1 MTAPRHPQSD
11 ALRDQLLALLRDSY
25 RKLDREQLYRAAE
38 GAMRFGRTGGA
49 LPARII
55 APFASDEALRQGFE
69 AEFVH
74 AISSARPALTPE
86 QVNLLVGDL
95 VQQFE
100 VVRRSEVSRSST
112 SLRAMGGSGAAAAT
126 GSDAGRSVLEDQRGP
141 SLRSTPDRLRRDTSS
156 GNLPALR
163 SPAETR
169 QGSLSGSYTISN
181 PSARPAAPTQSS
193 PTVQGTPTT
202 RQDSSSGN
210 LPALRSPAETRQG
223 SLSGSYT
230 ISNPSARP
238 AAPTQGSP
246 TVQGTPTIRQSR
258 PSLSMPALGGAA
270 PARPTPQQPTRP
282 LAGLPPRPTIPLQ
295 TAPAAPAPV
304 EGSAITEGLGAVVL
318 YDDKAGAIEVLP
330 MSQQAE
336 ARVRGALAPGRQL
349 RLMLTPAPAPGRD
362 LEIRVEVPWQSRPF
376 IVGARSGPSSPR
388 GTLLEVS
395 RQPQS
400 AAAPVAAAATRD
412 RAPTSAATPTPA
424 RPASSP
430 ATARLI
436 VFDATRPRPATGQ
449 LLHTSEGAV
458 GPEGPIG
465 ALMRQAVTYP
475 GVVLLLET
483 PAEHWR
489 VTTLE
494 DLLLDIEVAPMRP
507 DLTIEA
513 LVTKSGLAE
522 PARLQEAITQHQRT
536 GEPLE
541 QLLTTT
547 GALRFRELDA
557 ILATRLRMLFA
568 ALATSH
574 PTQFKAEAYDRIAP
588 LASGQTVS
596 FATLAFGRIQDVFD
610 KQSPG
615 ELEEWGR
622 QTAGFPKA
630 RPDLRIPLQRYG
642 IASRELA
649 FLESEANGATS
660 VGALLSKSP
669 VRRHTTLVL
678 LATLDRMGY
687 LEWVRHDVAELRAM
701 RAKPQI
707 EQKLSELQQADL
719 FAILDT
725 HWSDYDAVIGAAA
738 KRVIDGLDLTYLS
751 EHGPAEVKASARRLT
766 TALQTVA
773 ERLSTRPMREAV
785 RVKLIDDFARSGA
798 IDLYEK
804 QAEMALFKEDWEHAE
819 DQLHRILEL
828 DPNHRRAATRLEEL
842 AESRGGRPKAP

>member
-1 MTAPRHPQSD
+1 VPLQTTPGGPAP
-11 ALRDQLLALLRDSY
+11 L
-25 RKLDREQLYRAAE
+25 
-38 GAMRFGRTGGA
+38 
-49 LPARII
+49 
-55 APFASDEALRQGFE
+55 
-69 AEFVH
+69 
-74 AISSARPALTPE
+74 
-86 QVNLLVGDL
+86 
-95 VQQFE
+95 
-100 VVRRSEVSRSST
+100 
-112 SLRAMGGSGAAAAT
+112 
-126 GSDAGRSVLEDQRGP
+126 
-141 SLRSTPDRLRRDTSS
+141 
-156 GNLPALR
+156 
-163 SPAETR
+163 
-169 QGSLSGSYTISN
+169 
-181 PSARPAAPTQSS
+181 
-193 PTVQGTPTT
+193 
-202 RQDSSSGN
+202 
-210 LPALRSPAETRQG
+210 
-223 SLSGSYT
+223 
-230 ISNPSARP
+230 
-238 AAPTQGSP
+238 
-246 TVQGTPTIRQSR
+246 
-258 PSLSMPALGGAA
+258 
-270 PARPTPQQPTRP
+270 
-282 LAGLPPRPTIPLQ
+282 GLPPRPTAPLQ
-295 TAPAAPAPV
+295 AAPGGPAAA

-318 YDDKAGAIEVLP
+318 YDDQAGAIEVLP

-336 ARVRGALAPGRQL
+336 TRVRGALAPGRQL

-376 IVGARSGPSSPR
+376 VVAARSGPSSLR

-400 AAAPVAAAATRD
+400 AAAPAVAKPPAT
-412 RAPTSAATPTPA
+412 ATTPA
-424 RPASSP
+424 VPPAPRTPSSP
-430 ATARLI
+430 ATARLAT
-436 VFDATRPRPATGQ
+436 FDPNRPRPNTGN
-449 LLHTSEGAV
+449 LLHASEGAV

-483 PAEHWR
+483 AAEHWR

-522 PARLQEAITQHQRT
+522 PARLQEALAQHQRT

-541 QLLTTT
+541 QLLTST

-557 ILATRLRMLFA
+557 ILNTRLRMLFA

-574 PTQFKAEAYDRIAP
+574 PTQFKAQAFDRIAP

-596 FATLAFGRIQDVFD
+596 FATLAFGRIHEAFD
-610 KQSPG
+610 KQPPG

-622 QTAGFPKA
+622 LTPGFPKP

-642 IASRELA
+642 IAARELA
-649 FLESEANGATS
+649 FLETEANGATS

-669 VRRHTTLVL
+669 VRRHATLVL

-701 RAKPQI
+701 RAKPHI

-738 KRVIDGLDLTYLS
+738 KRVIDGLDLPYLS
-751 EHGPAEVKASARRLT
+751 EHGPAESQQSARRLT
-766 TALQTVA
+766 MGLRAVA
-773 ERLSTRPMREAV
+773 DRLSTRPLREAV
-785 RVKLIDDFARSGA
+785 RAKVIDDFARSSA
-798 IDLYEK
+798 VDLYEK
-804 QAEMALFKEDWEHAE
+804 QAEMALFKSDWEHAD

-828 DPNHRRAATRLEEL
+828 QPGNRRAAKRLEEV
-842 AESRGGRPKAP
+842 AESRQTEEQTP

>member
-1 MTAPRHPQSD
+1 MLPAMTAHRYPQSD

-38 GAMRFGRTGGA
+38 GAMRFGRMGGP
-49 LPARII
+49 LPAMS
-55 APFASDEALRQGFE
+55 AGPFASDDALRQGFE
-69 AEFVH
+69 AELLH
-74 AISSARPALTPE
+74 AIAGARPALTTE

-112 SLRAMGGSGAAAAT
+112 NLRAMSSKGA
-126 GSDAGRSVLEDQRGP
+126 SPDASRSVLDDQRGP
-141 SLRSTPDRLRRDTSS
+141 SLRSTPDRLRRDSSS

-163 SPAETR
+163 PPTEPR
-169 QGSLSGSYTISN
+169 HGNLSGSYTISN
-181 PSARPAAPTQSS
+181 PSARPVAPTQ
-193 PTVQGTPTT
+193 
-202 RQDSSSGN
+202 N
-210 LPALRSPAETRQG
+210 SPA
-223 SLSGSYT
+223 
-230 ISNPSARP
+230 
-238 AAPTQGSP
+238 
-246 TVQGTPTIRQSR
+246 VQGTPTIRQSR

-270 PARPTPQQPTRP
+270 PARPIPQQPTRP
-282 LAGLPPRPTIPLQ
+282 LAGLPPRQAVTLQAATASIPPRPTVPLQ
-295 TAPAAPAPV
+295 TAPDGPTPM

-376 IVGARSGPSSPR
+376 IVTARTGPSSPR

-400 AAAPVAAAATRD
+400 AAAPAVATQPAAPPVADT
-412 RAPTSAATPTPA
+412 TPA
-424 RPASSP
+424 PPTASFS
-430 ATARLI
+430 ATARLAT
-436 VFDATRPRPATGQ
+436 FDAARPRPKTGH
-449 LLHTSEGAV
+449 LLHALQGAV

-522 PARLQEAITQHQRT
+522 PVRLQEALAQHQRT

-574 PTQFKAEAYDRIAP
+574 PTQFKAEAFDRIEP

-596 FATLAFGRIQDVFD
+596 FATLAFGRIHDALD
-610 KQSPG
+610 KQPPG

-622 QTAGFPKA
+622 VTPGFPKPRA
-630 RPDLRIPLQRYG
+630 ELRIPLQRYG
-642 IASRELA
+642 IAARELA
-649 FLESEANGATS
+649 FVESEANGSTS

-669 VRRHTTLVL
+669 VRRHATLVL

-687 LEWVRHDVAELRAM
+687 LEWIRHDVAELRAM

-707 EQKLSELQQADL
+707 EQKLSELQQANL
-719 FAILDT
+719 FATLDT
-725 HWSDYDAVIGAAA
+725 HWSDYDTVIGAAA
-738 KRVIDGLDLTYLS
+738 KRVIDGLDLPYLS
-751 EHGPAEVKASARRLT
+751 EHGPAETQQSARRLT
-766 TALQTVA
+766 MGLRAVA
-773 ERLSTRPMREAV
+773 DRLSTRPLREAV
-785 RVKLIDDFARSGA
+785 RAKLIDDFARSSA
-798 IDLYEK
+798 VDLYEK

-828 DPNHRRAATRLEEL
+828 DPRNRRAASRLQEL
-842 AESRGGRPKAP
+842 AESRAGGTQTP

>member
-11 ALRDQLLALLRDSY
+11 ALREQLLALLRDSY

-38 GAMRFGRTGGA
+38 GAMRFGRTGGP
-49 LPARII
+49 LPAMS
-55 APFASDEALRQGFE
+55 AGPFANDESLRQGFE
-69 AEFVH
+69 AELVH
-74 AISSARPALTPE
+74 AIAGARPALTTE

-112 SLRAMGGSGAAAAT
+112 SLRAMSGSGAAP
-126 GSDAGRSVLEDQRGP
+126 DAGRSVLDDQRGP
-141 SLRSTPDRLRRDTSS
+141 SLRSTPDRLRKDSS
-156 GNLPALR
+156 SRNLPALR
-163 SPAETR
+163 PPTEPR
-169 QGSLSGSYTISN
+169 HGNLSGSYTISN
-181 PSARPAAPTQSS
+181 PSARPAAPTQ
-193 PTVQGTPTT
+193 
-202 RQDSSSGN
+202 N
-210 LPALRSPAETRQG
+210 
-223 SLSGSYT
+223 
-230 ISNPSARP
+230 SA
-238 AAPTQGSP
+238 
-246 TVQGTPTIRQSR
+246 TVQGTPTIRQTR

-295 TAPAAPAPV
+295 TTPGGPAPLGLPPRPTVPLQTAPVGPAPA

-362 LEIRVEVPWQSRPF
+362 LELRVEVPWQSRPF
-376 IVGARSGPSSPR
+376 VVAARTGPSSLR

-400 AAAPVAAAATRD
+400 AAAPVATPLARD
-412 RAPTSAATPTPA
+412 RAPATAAIASAA

-436 VFDATRPRPATGQ
+436 TFDAARPRPKTGN
-449 LLHTSEGAV
+449 LLHASEGAV
-458 GPEGPIG
+458 GAEGPVG
-465 ALMRQAVTYP
+465 TLMRQAISVP

-507 DLTIEA
+507 ELTIEA

-522 PARLQEAITQHQRT
+522 PSRLQEALAQHQRT

-541 QLLTTT
+541 QLLTTS

-574 PTQFKAEAYDRIAP
+574 PTHFKAEAYDRIEP

-596 FATLAFGRIQDVFD
+596 FATLAFGRIHGLFD
-610 KQSPG
+610 KQPPAA
-615 ELEEWGR
+615 LEEWAR
-622 QTAGFPKA
+622 QTPGFPKA
-630 RPDLRIPLQRYG
+630 RTDLRIPLQRYG
-642 IASRELA
+642 IAARELA
-649 FLESEANGATS
+649 FLESEANGSTS

-687 LEWVRHDVAELRAM
+687 LEWVHHDVAELRAM
-701 RAKPQI
+701 RAQPQI
-707 EQKLSELQQADL
+707 EQKLSELQRADL

-751 EHGPAEVKASARRLT
+751 EHGPAEVQASARRLT

-773 ERLSTRPMREAV
+773 ERLSTRPMRETV
-785 RVKLIDDFARSGA
+785 RAKLIDDFARSGA

-828 DPNHRRAATRLEEL
+828 DPRNRRAASRLQEL
-842 AESRGGRPKAP
+842 AESRGVGNQTP

>member
-49 LPARII
+49 VPARTVG
-55 APFASDEALRQGFE
+55 PFPTGDALQQGFE
-69 AEFVH
+69 AELVH
-74 AISSARPALTPE
+74 AIAGAHPALTTE

-112 SLRAMGGSGAAAAT
+112 NLRAMGGSGAAAAT
-126 GSDAGRSVLEDQRGP
+126 GSDAGRSVLDDQRGP
-141 SLRSTPDRLRRDTSS
+141 SLRSTPDRLRRDTAN
-156 GNLPALR
+156 GNLSALE
-163 SPAETR
+163 SPTEPR
-169 QGSLSGSYTISN
+169 QGSLSGSYTISS
-181 PSARPAAPTQSS
+181 PPARAAAPTQNS

-202 RQDSSSGN
+202 RQTRPSTSM
-210 LPALRSPAETRQG
+210 PAIVQGAPTTRQ
-223 SLSGSYT
+223 T
-230 ISNPSARP
+230 RPSMSMPAIGGATPARP
-238 AAPTQGSP
+238 ALHP
-246 TVQGTPTIRQSR
+246 
-258 PSLSMPALGGAA
+258 
-270 PARPTPQQPTRP
+270 PTRP
-282 LAGLPPRPTIPLQ
+282 AAGIPPRPTVPLQ
-295 TAPAAPAPV
+295 TAPDGPTPM

-349 RLMLTPAPAPGRD
+349 RLMLSPAPAPGRD
-362 LEIRVEVPWQSRPF
+362 LELRVEVPWQSRPF
-376 IVGARSGPSSPR
+376 VVAARTGPSSPR

-400 AAAPVAAAATRD
+400 AAAPVAAAAARD
-412 RAPTSAATPTPA
+412 RAPASAATPTPA
-424 RPASSP
+424 RPPSSP

-642 IASRELA
+642 IAARELS

-785 RVKLIDDFARSGA
+785 RAKLIDDFARSGA

-842 AESRGGRPKAP
+842 AQNRGRGPGLA

>member
-1 MTAPRHPQSD
+1 MLPAMTAHRHPQSD
-11 ALRDQLLALLRDSY
+11 ALREQLLALLRDSY

-49 LPARII
+49 LPPRTVG
-55 APFASDEALRQGFE
+55 PFATGDALQQGFE

-74 AISSARPALTPE
+74 AIASARPAMTPE

-112 SLRAMGGSGAAAAT
+112 SLRAMGGSGSAAAT
-126 GSDAGRSVLEDQRGP
+126 GSGAGRSVLDDQRGP
-141 SLRSTPDRLRRDTSS
+141 SLRSTPDRLRKDSAS
-156 GNLPALR
+156 GNLPALQ
-163 SPAETR
+163 SPAEPR

-181 PSARPAAPTQSS
+181 PSSRA
-193 PTVQGTPTT
+193 
-202 RQDSSSGN
+202 
-210 LPALRSPAETRQG
+210 
-223 SLSGSYT
+223 
-230 ISNPSARP
+230 
-238 AAPTQGSP
+238 AAPTQGNA

-270 PARPTPQQPTRP
+270 PARPAPQQATRP
-282 LAGLPPRPTIPLQ
+282 LAGLPPRPTVPLQ
-295 TAPAAPAPV
+295 TPPGGPAPLGLPPRPTAPLQAAPGGPAPA

-318 YDDKAGAIEVLP
+318 YDDQAGAIEVLP

-336 ARVRGALAPGRQL
+336 TRVRGALAPGRQL

-376 IVGARSGPSSPR
+376 VVAARSGPSSLR

-400 AAAPVAAAATRD
+400 AAAPAVAKPPAT
-412 RAPTSAATPTPA
+412 ATTPA
-424 RPASSP
+424 VPPAPRTPSSP
-430 ATARLI
+430 ATARLAT
-436 VFDATRPRPATGQ
+436 FDPNRPRPNTGN
-449 LLHTSEGAV
+449 LLHASEGAV

-483 PAEHWR
+483 AAEHWR

-522 PARLQEAITQHQRT
+522 PARLQEALAQHQRT

-541 QLLTTT
+541 QLLTST

-557 ILATRLRMLFA
+557 ILNTRLRMLFA

-574 PTQFKAEAYDRIAP
+574 PTQFKAQAFDRIAP

-596 FATLAFGRIQDVFD
+596 FATLAFGRIHEAFD
-610 KQSPG
+610 KQPPG

-622 QTAGFPKA
+622 LTPGFPKP

-642 IASRELA
+642 IAARELA
-649 FLESEANGATS
+649 FLETEANGATS

-669 VRRHTTLVL
+669 VRRHATLVL

-701 RAKPQI
+701 RAKPHI

-738 KRVIDGLDLTYLS
+738 KRVIDGLDLPYLS
-751 EHGPAEVKASARRLT
+751 EHGPAETQQSARRLT
-766 TALQTVA
+766 MGLRAVA
-773 ERLSTRPMREAV
+773 DRLSTRPLREAV
-785 RVKLIDDFARSGA
+785 RAKVIDDFARSSA

-804 QAEMALFKEDWEHAE
+804 QAEMALFKSDWEHAD

-828 DPNHRRAATRLEEL
+828 EPGNRRAAKRLEEV
-842 AESRGGRPKAP
+842 AESRQTEEQTP

>member
-11 ALRDQLLALLRDSY
+11 ALREQLLALLRDSY

-49 LPARII
+49 LPPRTVG
-55 APFASDEALRQGFE
+55 PFATGDALQQGFE

-74 AISSARPALTPE
+74 AIASARPAMTPE

-112 SLRAMGGSGAAAAT
+112 SLRAMGGAGAAAAN
-126 GSDAGRSVLEDQRGP
+126 GSDVGRSVLEDQRGP
-141 SLRSTPDRLRRDTSS
+141 SHLSTPDRLRKATSS
-156 GNLPALR
+156 GNLPALQ
-163 SPAETR
+163 SPAEPR
-169 QGSLSGSYTISN
+169 QGNLSGSYTISN
-181 PSARPAAPTQSS
+181 PMPPPAAPA
-193 PTVQGTPTT
+193 QG
-202 RQDSSSGN
+202 N
-210 LPALRSPAETRQG
+210 A
-223 SLSGSYT
+223 
-230 ISNPSARP
+230 
-238 AAPTQGSP
+238 

-270 PARPTPQQPTRP
+270 PARPAPQQATRP
-282 LAGLPPRPTIPLQ
+282 LAGLPPRPTVPLQ
-295 TAPAAPAPV
+295 TTPGGPAPLGLPPRPTAPLQAAPGGPAAA

-318 YDDKAGAIEVLP
+318 YDDQAGAIEVLP

-336 ARVRGALAPGRQL
+336 TRVRGALAPGRQL

-376 IVGARSGPSSPR
+376 VVAARSGPSSLR

-400 AAAPVAAAATRD
+400 AAAPAVAKPPAT
-412 RAPTSAATPTPA
+412 ATTPA
-424 RPASSP
+424 VPPAPRTPSSP
-430 ATARLI
+430 ATARLAT
-436 VFDATRPRPATGQ
+436 FDPNRPRPNTGN
-449 LLHTSEGAV
+449 LLHASEGAV

-483 PAEHWR
+483 AAEHWR

-522 PARLQEAITQHQRT
+522 PARLQEALAQHQRT

-557 ILATRLRMLFA
+557 ILNTRLRMLFA

-574 PTQFKAEAYDRIAP
+574 PTQFKAQAFDRIAP

-596 FATLAFGRIQDVFD
+596 FATLAFGRIHEAFD
-610 KQSPG
+610 KQPPG

-622 QTAGFPKA
+622 LTPGFPKP

-642 IASRELA
+642 IAARELA
-649 FLESEANGATS
+649 FLETEANGATS
-660 VGALLSKSP
+660 VGSLLSKSP
-669 VRRHTTLVL
+669 VRRHATLVL

-701 RAKPQI
+701 RAKPHI

-738 KRVIDGLDLTYLS
+738 KRVIDGLDLPYLS
-751 EHGPAEVKASARRLT
+751 EHGPAESQQSARRLT
-766 TALQTVA
+766 MGLRAVA
-773 ERLSTRPMREAV
+773 DRLSTRPLREAV
-785 RVKLIDDFARSGA
+785 RAKVIDDFARSSA

-804 QAEMALFKEDWEHAE
+804 QAEMALFKSDWEHAD

-828 DPNHRRAATRLEEL
+828 QPGNRRAAKRLEEV
-842 AESRGGRPKAP
+842 AESRQTEEQTP

>member
-1 MTAPRHPQSD
+1 
-11 ALRDQLLALLRDSY
+11 
-25 RKLDREQLYRAAE
+25 
-38 GAMRFGRTGGA
+38 
-49 LPARII
+49 
-55 APFASDEALRQGFE
+55 
-69 AEFVH
+69 
-74 AISSARPALTPE
+74 
-86 QVNLLVGDL
+86 
-95 VQQFE
+95 
-100 VVRRSEVSRSST
+100 
-112 SLRAMGGSGAAAAT
+112 
-126 GSDAGRSVLEDQRGP
+126 
-141 SLRSTPDRLRRDTSS
+141 
-156 GNLPALR
+156 
-163 SPAETR
+163 
-169 QGSLSGSYTISN
+169 
-181 PSARPAAPTQSS
+181 
-193 PTVQGTPTT
+193 
-202 RQDSSSGN
+202 
-210 LPALRSPAETRQG
+210 
-223 SLSGSYT
+223 
-230 ISNPSARP
+230 
-238 AAPTQGSP
+238 
-246 TVQGTPTIRQSR
+246 
-258 PSLSMPALGGAA
+258 
-270 PARPTPQQPTRP
+270 
-282 LAGLPPRPTIPLQ
+282 
-295 TAPAAPAPV
+295 
-304 EGSAITEGLGAVVL
+304 
-318 YDDKAGAIEVLP
+318 

-376 IVGARSGPSSPR
+376 VVAARSGPSSPR

-400 AAAPVAAAATRD
+400 AAPPAAAKPAAPAPVATQ
-412 RAPTSAATPTPA
+412 TPTPA
-424 RPASSP
+424 SRTAP
-430 ATARLI
+430 ATASATTRLAT
-436 VFDATRPRPATGQ
+436 FDPNRPRPSTGN
-449 LLHTSEGAV
+449 LLHASEGAV

-465 ALMRQAVTYP
+465 TLMRQAVTFP

-522 PARLQEAITQHQRT
+522 PARLQEALAQHQRT

-557 ILATRLRMLFA
+557 ILNTRLRMLFA

-574 PTQFKAEAYDRIAP
+574 PTHFKAQAFDRIAP

-596 FATLAFGRIQDVFD
+596 FATLAFGRIHEAFD
-610 KQSPG
+610 KQPPG

-622 QTAGFPKA
+622 LTPGFPKPRA
-630 RPDLRIPLQRYG
+630 ELRIPLQRYG

-649 FLESEANGATS
+649 FLEAEANGDTS

-669 VRRHTTLVL
+669 VRRHATLVL

-687 LEWVRHDVAELRAM
+687 LEWVRHDAAELRAM

-738 KRVIDGLDLTYLS
+738 KRVIDGLDLPYLS
-751 EHGPAEVKASARRLT
+751 EHGPAETQQSARRL
-766 TALQTVA
+766 AMGLRAVA
-773 ERLSTRPMREAV
+773 DRLSTRPLREAV
-785 RVKLIDDFARSGA
+785 RAKLIDDFARSGA

-804 QAEMALFKEDWEHAE
+804 QAEMALFKSDWEQAD
-819 DQLHRILEL
+819 DQLRRILEL
-828 DPNHRRAATRLEEL
+828 EPGNRRAAKRLEEV
-842 AESRGGRPKAP
+842 AESRQAEEQTP

>member
-1 MTAPRHPQSD
+1 MLPAMTVPRHPQSET
-11 ALRDQLLALLRDSY
+11 LRDQLLALLRDSY
-25 RKLDREQLYRAAE
+25 CKLDREQLYRAAE

-49 LPARII
+49 VPARTVG
-55 APFASDEALRQGFE
+55 PFATDDALRQGFE

-74 AISSARPALTPE
+74 AIASARPAMTPE

-112 SLRAMGGSGAAAAT
+112 SLRAMGGAGAAAAN
-126 GSDAGRSVLEDQRGP
+126 GSDVGRSVLEDQRGP
-141 SLRSTPDRLRRDTSS
+141 SLRSTPDRLRKATSS
-156 GNLPALR
+156 GNLPALQ
-163 SPAETR
+163 SPAEPR
-169 QGSLSGSYTISN
+169 QGNLSGSYTISN
-181 PSARPAAPTQSS
+181 PMPPPAAPA
-193 PTVQGTPTT
+193 QG
-202 RQDSSSGN
+202 N
-210 LPALRSPAETRQG
+210 A
-223 SLSGSYT
+223 
-230 ISNPSARP
+230 
-238 AAPTQGSP
+238 

-270 PARPTPQQPTRP
+270 PARPSPQQPTRP
-282 LAGLPPRPTIPLQ
+282 LAGLPPRPTVPLQ
-295 TAPAAPAPV
+295 TTPGGQPPLGLPPRPTVPLQTTPGGPAPA

-336 ARVRGALAPGRQL
+336 TRVRGALAPGRQL

-376 IVGARSGPSSPR
+376 MVAARTGPSSPR

-400 AAAPVAAAATRD
+400 AAVPAAAKPAAPGPAATQ
-412 RAPTSAATPTPA
+412 TPTPA
-424 RPASSP
+424 SRTAP
-430 ATARLI
+430 ATASATTRLAT
-436 VFDATRPRPATGQ
+436 FDPNRPRPNTGN
-449 LLHTSEGAV
+449 LLHASEGAV
-458 GPEGPIG
+458 GAEGPIG
-465 ALMRQAVTYP
+465 TLMRQAVTYP

-513 LVTKSGLAE
+513 LVIKSGLAE
-522 PARLQEAITQHQRT
+522 PARLQEALAQHQRT

-557 ILATRLRMLFA
+557 ILNTRLRMLFA

-574 PTQFKAEAYDRIAP
+574 PTHFKAQAFDRIAP

-596 FATLAFGRIQDVFD
+596 FATLAFGRIHEAFD
-610 KQSPG
+610 KQPPG

-622 QTAGFPKA
+622 LTPGFPKP

-649 FLESEANGATS
+649 FLETEANGATS
-660 VGALLSKSP
+660 VGSLLSKSP
-669 VRRHTTLVL
+669 VRRHATLVL

-701 RAKPQI
+701 RAKPHI

-738 KRVIDGLDLTYLS
+738 KRVIDGLDLPYLS
-751 EHGPAEVKASARRLT
+751 EHGPAESQQSARRLT
-766 TALQTVA
+766 MGLRAVA
-773 ERLSTRPMREAV
+773 DRLSTRPLREAV
-785 RVKLIDDFARSGA
+785 RAKVIDDFARSSA
-798 IDLYEK
+798 VDLYEK
-804 QAEMALFKEDWEHAE
+804 QAEMALFKSDWEHAD

-828 DPNHRRAATRLEEL
+828 QPGNRRAAKRLEEV
-842 AESRGGRPKAP
+842 AESRQTEEQTP

>member
-1 MTAPRHPQSD
+1 MLPVMTVPRHPQSD
-11 ALRDQLLALLRDSY
+11 ALRDQLIALLRDSY

-49 LPARII
+49 LPARTI
-55 APFASDEALRQGFE
+55 APFASDDALRQGFE

-112 SLRAMGGSGAAAAT
+112 SLRAMSGSGAAPAA
-126 GSDAGRSVLEDQRGP
+126 GLGAGHSVLDDQRGP
-141 SLRSTPDRLRRDTSS
+141 SLRSTPDRLRKDTSS

-163 SPAETR
+163 SPAEPR

-193 PTVQGTPTT
+193 PTVQGTPT
-202 RQDSSSGN
+202 
-210 LPALRSPAETRQG
+210 
-223 SLSGSYT
+223 
-230 ISNPSARP
+230 
-238 AAPTQGSP
+238 
-246 TVQGTPTIRQSR
+246 IRQSR
-258 PSLSMPALGGAA
+258 PSLSMPALGGTA
-270 PARPTPQQPTRP
+270 PARPAPQQPTRP
-282 LAGLPPRPTIPLQ
+282 LAGLPPRPTVPLQTTPGGPAPLGLPPRPTVPLQ
-295 TAPAAPAPV
+295 TAPDGPAPA
-304 EGSAITEGLGAVVL
+304 EGSSITEGLGAVVL

-362 LEIRVEVPWQSRPF
+362 LELRVEVPWQSRPF
-376 IVGARSGPSSPR
+376 IVGLRSGPSSPR

-400 AAAPVAAAATRD
+400 AAAPVAAAAARD
-412 RAPTSAATPTPA
+412 RAPATAATPTPA

-436 VFDATRPRPATGQ
+436 TFDAARPRPKTGH
-449 LLHTSEGAV
+449 LLHASEGAV

-483 PAEHWR
+483 PSEHWR

-494 DLLLDIEVAPMRP
+494 DLLLDIDVAPMRP
-507 DLTIEA
+507 ELTIEA

-522 PARLQEAITQHQRT
+522 PARLLEALAQHQRT

-574 PTQFKAEAYDRIAP
+574 PTHFKAEAFHRIEP

-596 FATLAFGRIQDVFD
+596 FATLAFGRIHDALD
-610 KQSPG
+610 KQPPG

-622 QTAGFPKA
+622 VTPGFPKPRA
-630 RPDLRIPLQRYG
+630 ELRIPLQRYG
-642 IASRELA
+642 IAARELA
-649 FLESEANGATS
+649 FVESEANGSTS

-669 VRRHTTLVL
+669 VRRHATLVL

-687 LEWVRHDVAELRAM
+687 LEWIRHDVAELRAM

-707 EQKLSELQQADL
+707 EQKLSELQQANL
-719 FAILDT
+719 FATLDT
-725 HWSDYDAVIGAAA
+725 HWSDYDTVIGAAA
-738 KRVIDGLDLTYLS
+738 KRVIDGLDLPYLS
-751 EHGPAEVKASARRLT
+751 EHGPAETQQSARRLT
-766 TALQTVA
+766 MGLRAVA
-773 ERLSTRPMREAV
+773 DRLSTRPLREAV
-785 RVKLIDDFARSGA
+785 RAKLIDDFARSSA
-798 IDLYEK
+798 VDLYEK
-804 QAEMALFKEDWEHAE
+804 QAEMALFKEDWELAE

-828 DPNHRRAATRLEEL
+828 DPRNRRAASRLQEL
-842 AESRGGRPKAP
+842 AESRAGGNQTP

>member
-1 MTAPRHPQSD
+1 
-11 ALRDQLLALLRDSY
+11 LLRDSY

-49 LPARII
+49 LPPRTVG
-55 APFASDEALRQGFE
+55 PFATGDALQQGFE

-74 AISSARPALTPE
+74 AIASARPAMTPE

-112 SLRAMGGSGAAAAT
+112 SLRAMGGSGSAAAT
-126 GSDAGRSVLEDQRGP
+126 GSGAGRSVLDDQRGP
-141 SLRSTPDRLRRDTSS
+141 SLRSTPDRLRKDSAS
-156 GNLPALR
+156 GNLPALQ
-163 SPAETR
+163 SPAEPR

-181 PSARPAAPTQSS
+181 PSSRA
-193 PTVQGTPTT
+193 
-202 RQDSSSGN
+202 
-210 LPALRSPAETRQG
+210 
-223 SLSGSYT
+223 
-230 ISNPSARP
+230 
-238 AAPTQGSP
+238 AAPTQGNA

-270 PARPTPQQPTRP
+270 PARPAPQQATRP
-282 LAGLPPRPTIPLQ
+282 LAGLPPRPTVPLQ
-295 TAPAAPAPV
+295 TTPGGPAPLGLPPRPTAPLQAAPGGPAAA

-318 YDDKAGAIEVLP
+318 YDDQAGAIEVLP

-336 ARVRGALAPGRQL
+336 TRVRGALAPGRQL

-376 IVGARSGPSSPR
+376 LVAARSGPSSLR

-400 AAAPVAAAATRD
+400 AAAPAVAKPPAT
-412 RAPTSAATPTPA
+412 ATTPA
-424 RPASSP
+424 VPPAPRTPSSP
-430 ATARLI
+430 ATARLAT
-436 VFDATRPRPATGQ
+436 FDPNRPRPNTGN
-449 LLHTSEGAV
+449 LLHASEGAV

-483 PAEHWR
+483 AAEHWR

-522 PARLQEAITQHQRT
+522 PARLQEALAQHQRT

-557 ILATRLRMLFA
+557 ILNTRLRMLFA

-574 PTQFKAEAYDRIAP
+574 PTQFKAQAFDRISP

-596 FATLAFGRIQDVFD
+596 FATLAFGRIHEAFD
-610 KQSPG
+610 KQPPG

-622 QTAGFPKA
+622 LTPGFPKP

-642 IASRELA
+642 IAARELA
-649 FLESEANGATS
+649 FLETEANGATS
-660 VGALLSKSP
+660 VGSLLSKSP
-669 VRRHTTLVL
+669 VRRHATLVL

-701 RAKPQI
+701 RAKPHI

-738 KRVIDGLDLTYLS
+738 KRVIDGLDLPYLS
-751 EHGPAEVKASARRLT
+751 EHGPAESQQSARRLT
-766 TALQTVA
+766 MGLRAVA
-773 ERLSTRPMREAV
+773 DRLSTRPLREAV
-785 RVKLIDDFARSGA
+785 RAKVIDDFARSSA

-804 QAEMALFKEDWEHAE
+804 QAEMALFKSDWEHAD

-828 DPNHRRAATRLEEL
+828 EPGNRRAAKRLEEV
-842 AESRGGRPKAP
+842 AESRQTEEQTP

>member
-11 ALRDQLLALLRDSY
+11 ALREQLLALLRDSY
-25 RKLDREQLYRAAE
+25 SRLDREQLYRAAE

-49 LPARII
+49 LPPRTVG
-55 APFASDEALRQGFE
+55 PFATGDALQQGFE

-74 AISSARPALTPE
+74 AIASARPAMTPE

-112 SLRAMGGSGAAAAT
+112 SLRAMGGSGSAAAT
-126 GSDAGRSVLEDQRGP
+126 GSGAGRSVLDDQRGP
-141 SLRSTPDRLRRDTSS
+141 SLRSTPDRLRKDSAS
-156 GNLPALR
+156 GNLPALQ
-163 SPAETR
+163 SPAEPR

-181 PSARPAAPTQSS
+181 PSSRA
-193 PTVQGTPTT
+193 
-202 RQDSSSGN
+202 
-210 LPALRSPAETRQG
+210 
-223 SLSGSYT
+223 
-230 ISNPSARP
+230 
-238 AAPTQGSP
+238 AAPTQGNA

-270 PARPTPQQPTRP
+270 PARPAPQQATRP
-282 LAGLPPRPTIPLQ
+282 LAGLPPRPTVPLQ
-295 TAPAAPAPV
+295 TTPGGPAPLGLPPRPTAPLQAAPGGPAPA

-318 YDDKAGAIEVLP
+318 YDDQAGAIEVLP

-336 ARVRGALAPGRQL
+336 TRVRGALAPGRQL

-376 IVGARSGPSSPR
+376 LVAARSGPSSLR

-400 AAAPVAAAATRD
+400 AAAPAVAKPPAT
-412 RAPTSAATPTPA
+412 ATTPA
-424 RPASSP
+424 VPPAPRTPSSP
-430 ATARLI
+430 ATARLAT
-436 VFDATRPRPATGQ
+436 FDPNRPRPNTGN
-449 LLHTSEGAV
+449 LLHASEGAV

-483 PAEHWR
+483 AAEHWR

-522 PARLQEAITQHQRT
+522 PARLQEALAQHQRT
-536 GEPLE
+536 GEPLD

-557 ILATRLRMLFA
+557 ILNTRLRMLFA

-574 PTQFKAEAYDRIAP
+574 PTHFKAQAFDRIAP

-596 FATLAFGRIQDVFD
+596 FATLAFGRIHEAFD
-610 KQSPG
+610 KQPPG

-622 QTAGFPKA
+622 LTPGFPKP

-649 FLESEANGATS
+649 FLETEANGATS
-660 VGALLSKSP
+660 VGSLLSKSP
-669 VRRHTTLVL
+669 VRRHATLVL

-701 RAKPQI
+701 RAKPHI

-738 KRVIDGLDLTYLS
+738 KRVIDGLDLPYLS
-751 EHGPAEVKASARRLT
+751 EHGPAESQQSARRLT
-766 TALQTVA
+766 MGLRAVA
-773 ERLSTRPMREAV
+773 DRLSTRPLREAV
-785 RVKLIDDFARSGA
+785 RAKVIDDFARSSA

-804 QAEMALFKEDWEHAE
+804 QAEMALFKRDWEHAD

-828 DPNHRRAATRLEEL
+828 QPGNRRAAKRLEEV
-842 AESRGGRPKAP
+842 AESRQTEEQTP

>member
-11 ALRDQLLALLRDSY
+11 ALREQLLALLRDSY
-25 RKLDREQLYRAAE
+25 RKLEREQLYRAAE

-49 LPARII
+49 LPPRTVG
-55 APFASDEALRQGFE
+55 PFATGDALQQGFE

-74 AISSARPALTPE
+74 AIASARPAMTPE

-112 SLRAMGGSGAAAAT
+112 SLRAMGGAGAAAAN
-126 GSDAGRSVLEDQRGP
+126 GSDVGRSVLEDQRGP
-141 SLRSTPDRLRRDTSS
+141 SLRSTPDRLRKDSAS
-156 GNLPALR
+156 GNLPALQ
-163 SPAETR
+163 SPAEPR

-181 PSARPAAPTQSS
+181 PSSRA
-193 PTVQGTPTT
+193 
-202 RQDSSSGN
+202 
-210 LPALRSPAETRQG
+210 
-223 SLSGSYT
+223 
-230 ISNPSARP
+230 
-238 AAPTQGSP
+238 AAPTQGNA

-270 PARPTPQQPTRP
+270 PARPAPQQATRP
-282 LAGLPPRPTIPLQ
+282 LAGLPPRPTVPLQ
-295 TAPAAPAPV
+295 TTPGGPAPLGLPPRPTAPLQAAPGGPAPA

-318 YDDKAGAIEVLP
+318 YDDQAGAIEVLP

-336 ARVRGALAPGRQL
+336 TRVRGALAPGRQL

-376 IVGARSGPSSPR
+376 VVAARSGPSSLR

-400 AAAPVAAAATRD
+400 AAAPAVAKPPAT
-412 RAPTSAATPTPA
+412 ATTPA
-424 RPASSP
+424 VPPAPRTPSSP
-430 ATARLI
+430 ATARLAT
-436 VFDATRPRPATGQ
+436 FDPNRPRPNTGN
-449 LLHTSEGAV
+449 LLHASEGAV

-483 PAEHWR
+483 AAEHWR

-522 PARLQEAITQHQRT
+522 PARLQEALAQHQRT

-557 ILATRLRMLFA
+557 ILNTRLRMLFA

-574 PTQFKAEAYDRIAP
+574 PTQFKAQAFDRIAP

-596 FATLAFGRIQDVFD
+596 FATLAFGRIHEAFD
-610 KQSPG
+610 KQPPG

-622 QTAGFPKA
+622 LTPGFPKP

-642 IASRELA
+642 IAARELA
-649 FLESEANGATS
+649 FLETEANGATS

-669 VRRHTTLVL
+669 VRRHATLVL

-701 RAKPQI
+701 RAKPHI

-738 KRVIDGLDLTYLS
+738 KRVIDGLDLPYLS
-751 EHGPAEVKASARRLT
+751 EHGPAETQQSARRLT
-766 TALQTVA
+766 MGLRAVA
-773 ERLSTRPMREAV
+773 DRLSTRPLREAV
-785 RVKLIDDFARSGA
+785 RAKVIDDFARSSA

-804 QAEMALFKEDWEHAE
+804 QAEMALFKSDWEHAD

-828 DPNHRRAATRLEEL
+828 EPGNRRAAKRLEEV
-842 AESRGGRPKAP
+842 AESRQTEEQTP

>member
-1 MTAPRHPQSD
+1 MLPAMTVPRHPQSD
-11 ALRDQLLALLRDSY
+11 ALREQLLALLRDSY

-38 GAMRFGRTGGA
+38 GAMRFGRTRGP
-49 LPARII
+49 LPAIS
-55 APFASDEALRQGFE
+55 AGPFASDEALRQGFE
-69 AEFVH
+69 AELVH
-74 AISSARPALTPE
+74 AIAGARPALTTE

-112 SLRAMGGSGAAAAT
+112 SLRAMSGSGAAP
-126 GSDAGRSVLEDQRGP
+126 DAGRSVLDDQRGP
-141 SLRSTPDRLRRDTSS
+141 SLRSTPDRLRKDSS
-156 GNLPALR
+156 SRNLPALR
-163 SPAETR
+163 PPTEPR
-169 QGSLSGSYTISN
+169 HGNLSGSYTISN
-181 PSARPAAPTQSS
+181 PSARPAAPTQ
-193 PTVQGTPTT
+193 
-202 RQDSSSGN
+202 N
-210 LPALRSPAETRQG
+210 
-223 SLSGSYT
+223 
-230 ISNPSARP
+230 SA
-238 AAPTQGSP
+238 
-246 TVQGTPTIRQSR
+246 TVQGTPTIRQTR

-295 TAPAAPAPV
+295 AAPSGSAPLGLPPRPTVPLQAAPGSAGPAPA

-362 LEIRVEVPWQSRPF
+362 LELRVEVPWQSRPF
-376 IVGARSGPSSPR
+376 VVAARTGPSSLR

-400 AAAPVAAAATRD
+400 AAAPVATPLARD
-412 RAPTSAATPTPA
+412 RAPATAAIASAA

-436 VFDATRPRPATGQ
+436 TFDAARPRPKTGN
-449 LLHTSEGAV
+449 LLHASEGAV
-458 GPEGPIG
+458 GAEGPVG
-465 ALMRQAVTYP
+465 TLMRQAISVP

-507 DLTIEA
+507 ELTIEA

-522 PARLQEAITQHQRT
+522 PSRLQEALAQHQRT

-541 QLLTTT
+541 QLLTTS

-574 PTQFKAEAYDRIAP
+574 PTHFKAEAYDRIEP

-596 FATLAFGRIQDVFD
+596 FATLAFGRIHGLFD
-610 KQSPG
+610 KQPPAA
-615 ELEEWGR
+615 LEEWAR
-622 QTAGFPKA
+622 QTPGFPKA
-630 RPDLRIPLQRYG
+630 RTDLRIPLQRYG
-642 IASRELA
+642 IAARELA
-649 FLESEANGATS
+649 FLESEANGSTS

-687 LEWVRHDVAELRAM
+687 LEWVHHDVAELRAM
-701 RAKPQI
+701 RAQPQI
-707 EQKLSELQQADL
+707 EQKLSELQRADL

-751 EHGPAEVKASARRLT
+751 EHGPAEVQASARRLT
-766 TALQTVA
+766 TALQAVA
-773 ERLSTRPMREAV
+773 ERLSTRPMRETV
-785 RVKLIDDFARSGA
+785 RAKLIDDFARSGA

-828 DPNHRRAATRLEEL
+828 DPRNRRAASRLQEL
-842 AESRGGRPKAP
+842 AESRGGGNQTP

>member
-1 MTAPRHPQSD
+1 MLPAMTAPRHPQSD

-38 GAMRFGRTGGA
+38 GAMRFGRTGGP
-49 LPARII
+49 LPARTI
-55 APFASDEALRQGFE
+55 APFASDDALRQGFE

-126 GSDAGRSVLEDQRGP
+126 GSDAGRSVLDDQRGP

-156 GNLPALR
+156 GNIPALQ
-163 SPAETR
+163 STAEPR

-181 PSARPAAPTQSS
+181 PMPPPAAP
-193 PTVQGTPTT
+193 
-202 RQDSSSGN
+202 
-210 LPALRSPAETRQG
+210 A
-223 SLSGSYT
+223 
-230 ISNPSARP
+230 
-238 AAPTQGSP
+238 QGSP
-246 TVQGTPTIRQSR
+246 TVQGTPTMRQSR

-295 TAPAAPAPV
+295 AATAGVPPRPTIPLQTAPAATAPV

-349 RLMLTPAPAPGRD
+349 RLMLTPAPAPGRE

-376 IVGARSGPSSPR
+376 LVAARSGPSSLR

-400 AAAPVAAAATRD
+400 AAAPAAAKPPAT
-412 RAPTSAATPTPA
+412 ATTPA
-424 RPASSP
+424 VPPAPRTPSSP
-430 ATARLI
+430 ATARLAT
-436 VFDATRPRPATGQ
+436 FDPNRPRPNTGQ
-449 LLHTSEGAV
+449 LLHASEGAV

-465 ALMRQAVTYP
+465 TLMRQAVIYP

-785 RVKLIDDFARSGA
+785 RAKLIDDFARSGA

-804 QAEMALFKEDWEHAE
+804 QAEMALFKEDWEHAD

>member
-1 MTAPRHPQSD
+1 VGPFATGD
-11 ALRDQLLALLRDSY
+11 ALQ
-25 RKLDREQLYRAAE
+25 
-38 GAMRFGRTGGA
+38 
-49 LPARII
+49 
-55 APFASDEALRQGFE
+55 QGFE

-74 AISSARPALTPE
+74 AIASARPAMTPE

-112 SLRAMGGSGAAAAT
+112 SLRAMGGSGSAAAT
-126 GSDAGRSVLEDQRGP
+126 GSGAGRSVLDDQRGP
-141 SLRSTPDRLRRDTSS
+141 SLRSTPDRLRKDSAS
-156 GNLPALR
+156 GNLPALQ
-163 SPAETR
+163 SPAEPR

-181 PSARPAAPTQSS
+181 PSSRA
-193 PTVQGTPTT
+193 
-202 RQDSSSGN
+202 
-210 LPALRSPAETRQG
+210 
-223 SLSGSYT
+223 
-230 ISNPSARP
+230 
-238 AAPTQGSP
+238 AAPTQGNA

-270 PARPTPQQPTRP
+270 PARPAPQQATRP
-282 LAGLPPRPTIPLQ
+282 LAGLPPRPTVPLQ
-295 TAPAAPAPV
+295 TTPGGPAPLGLPPRPTAPLQAAPGGPAPA

-318 YDDKAGAIEVLP
+318 YDDQAGAIEVLP

-336 ARVRGALAPGRQL
+336 TRVRGALAPGRQL

-376 IVGARSGPSSPR
+376 LVAARSGPSSLR

-400 AAAPVAAAATRD
+400 AAAPAVAKPPAT
-412 RAPTSAATPTPA
+412 ATTPA
-424 RPASSP
+424 VPPAPRTPSSP
-430 ATARLI
+430 ATARLAT
-436 VFDATRPRPATGQ
+436 FDPNRPRPNTGN
-449 LLHTSEGAV
+449 LLHASEGAV

-483 PAEHWR
+483 AAEHWR

-522 PARLQEAITQHQRT
+522 PARLQEALAQHQRT
-536 GEPLE
+536 GEPLD

-557 ILATRLRMLFA
+557 ILNTRLRMLFA

-574 PTQFKAEAYDRIAP
+574 PTQFKAQAFDRIAP

-596 FATLAFGRIQDVFD
+596 FATLAFGRIHEAFD
-610 KQSPG
+610 KQPPG

-622 QTAGFPKA
+622 LTPGFPKP

-642 IASRELA
+642 IAARELA
-649 FLESEANGATS
+649 FLETEANGATS
-660 VGALLSKSP
+660 VGSLLSKSP
-669 VRRHTTLVL
+669 VRRHATLVL

-701 RAKPQI
+701 RAKPHI

-738 KRVIDGLDLTYLS
+738 KRVIDGLDLPYLS
-751 EHGPAEVKASARRLT
+751 EHGPAESQQSARRLT
-766 TALQTVA
+766 MGLRAVA
-773 ERLSTRPMREAV
+773 DRLSTRPLREAV
-785 RVKLIDDFARSGA
+785 RAKVIDDFARSSA

-804 QAEMALFKEDWEHAE
+804 QAEMALFKSDWEHAD

-828 DPNHRRAATRLEEL
+828 EPGNRRAAKRLEEV
-842 AESRGGRPKAP
+842 AESRQTEEQTP

>member
-11 ALRDQLLALLRDSY
+11 ALREQLLALLRDSY

-38 GAMRFGRTGGA
+38 GAMRFGRTGGP
-49 LPARII
+49 LPAMS
-55 APFASDEALRQGFE
+55 AGPFANDESLRQGFE
-69 AEFVH
+69 AELVH
-74 AISSARPALTPE
+74 AIAGARPALTTE

-112 SLRAMGGSGAAAAT
+112 SLRAMSGSGAAP
-126 GSDAGRSVLEDQRGP
+126 DAGRSVLDDQRGP
-141 SLRSTPDRLRRDTSS
+141 SLRSTPDRLRKDSS
-156 GNLPALR
+156 SRNLPALR
-163 SPAETR
+163 PPNEPR
-169 QGSLSGSYTISN
+169 HGNLSGSYTISN
-181 PSARPAAPTQSS
+181 PSARPAAPTQ
-193 PTVQGTPTT
+193 
-202 RQDSSSGN
+202 N
-210 LPALRSPAETRQG
+210 
-223 SLSGSYT
+223 
-230 ISNPSARP
+230 
-238 AAPTQGSP
+238 SP
-246 TVQGTPTIRQSR
+246 TVQGTPTIRQTR

-295 TAPAAPAPV
+295 TTPGGPAPLGLPPRPTVPLQTAPVGPAPA

-362 LEIRVEVPWQSRPF
+362 LELRVEVPWQSRPF
-376 IVGARSGPSSPR
+376 VVAARTGPSSLR

-400 AAAPVAAAATRD
+400 AAAPVATPLARD
-412 RAPTSAATPTPA
+412 RAPATAAIASAA

-436 VFDATRPRPATGQ
+436 TFDAARPRPKTGN
-449 LLHTSEGAV
+449 LLHASEGAV
-458 GPEGPIG
+458 GAEGPVG
-465 ALMRQAVTYP
+465 TLMRQAISVP

-494 DLLLDIEVAPMRP
+494 DLLLDIEVTPMRP
-507 DLTIEA
+507 ELTIEA

-522 PARLQEAITQHQRT
+522 PARLQEALAQQQQT

-541 QLLTTT
+541 QLLTAT

-574 PTQFKAEAYDRIAP
+574 PTQFKAEAYDRIEP

-596 FATLAFGRIQDVFD
+596 FATLAFGRIHGLFD
-610 KQSPG
+610 KQPPAA
-615 ELEEWGR
+615 LEEWAR
-622 QTAGFPKA
+622 QTPGFPKA
-630 RPDLRIPLQRYG
+630 RTDLRIPLQRYG
-642 IASRELA
+642 IAARELA
-649 FLESEANGATS
+649 FLESEANGSTS

-687 LEWVRHDVAELRAM
+687 LEWVHHDVAELRAM
-701 RAKPQI
+701 RAQPQI
-707 EQKLSELQQADL
+707 EQKLSELQQANL
-719 FAILDT
+719 FATLDT
-725 HWSDYDAVIGAAA
+725 HWSDYDTVIGAAA
-738 KRVIDGLDLTYLS
+738 KRVIDGLDLPYLS
-751 EHGPAEVKASARRLT
+751 EHGPAETQQSARRLT
-766 TALQTVA
+766 MGLRAVA
-773 ERLSTRPMREAV
+773 DRLSTRPLREAV
-785 RVKLIDDFARSGA
+785 RAKLIDDFARSSA
-798 IDLYEK
+798 VDLYEK

-828 DPNHRRAATRLEEL
+828 DPRNRRAASRLQEL
-842 AESRGGRPKAP
+842 AESRAGGTQTP

>member
-11 ALRDQLLALLRDSY
+11 ALREQLLALLRDSY
-25 RKLDREQLYRAAE
+25 SRLDREQLYRAAE

-49 LPARII
+49 LPPRTVG
-55 APFASDEALRQGFE
+55 PFATGDALQQGFE

-74 AISSARPALTPE
+74 AIASARPAMTPE

-112 SLRAMGGSGAAAAT
+112 SLRAMGGSGSAAAT
-126 GSDAGRSVLEDQRGP
+126 GSGAGRSVLDDQRGP
-141 SLRSTPDRLRRDTSS
+141 SLRSTPDRLRKDSAS
-156 GNLPALR
+156 GNLPALQ
-163 SPAETR
+163 SPAEPR

-181 PSARPAAPTQSS
+181 PSSRA
-193 PTVQGTPTT
+193 
-202 RQDSSSGN
+202 
-210 LPALRSPAETRQG
+210 
-223 SLSGSYT
+223 
-230 ISNPSARP
+230 
-238 AAPTQGSP
+238 AAPTQGNA

-270 PARPTPQQPTRP
+270 PARPAPQQATRP
-282 LAGLPPRPTIPLQ
+282 LAGLPPRPTVPLQ
-295 TAPAAPAPV
+295 TTPGGPAPLGLPPRPTAPLQAAPGGPAPA

-318 YDDKAGAIEVLP
+318 YDDQAGAIEVLP

-336 ARVRGALAPGRQL
+336 TRVRGALAPGRQL

-376 IVGARSGPSSPR
+376 LVAARSGPSSLR

-400 AAAPVAAAATRD
+400 AAAPAVAKPPAT
-412 RAPTSAATPTPA
+412 ATTPA
-424 RPASSP
+424 VPPAPRTPSSP
-430 ATARLI
+430 ATARLAT
-436 VFDATRPRPATGQ
+436 FDPNRPRPNTGN
-449 LLHTSEGAV
+449 LLHASEGAV

-483 PAEHWR
+483 AAEHWR

-522 PARLQEAITQHQRT
+522 PARLQEALAQHQRT

-541 QLLTTT
+541 QLLTST

-557 ILATRLRMLFA
+557 ILNTRLRMLFA

-574 PTQFKAEAYDRIAP
+574 PTQFKAQAFDRIAP

-596 FATLAFGRIQDVFD
+596 FATLAFGRIHEAFD
-610 KQSPG
+610 KQPPG

-622 QTAGFPKA
+622 LTPGFPKP

-642 IASRELA
+642 IAARELA
-649 FLESEANGATS
+649 FLETEANGATS

-669 VRRHTTLVL
+669 VRRHATLVL

-701 RAKPQI
+701 RAKPHI

-738 KRVIDGLDLTYLS
+738 KRVIDGLDLPYLS
-751 EHGPAEVKASARRLT
+751 EHGPAETQQSARRLT
-766 TALQTVA
+766 MGLRAVA
-773 ERLSTRPMREAV
+773 DRLSTRPLREAV
-785 RVKLIDDFARSGA
+785 RAKVIDDFARSSA

-804 QAEMALFKEDWEHAE
+804 QAEMALFKSDWEHAD

-828 DPNHRRAATRLEEL
+828 EPGNRRAAKRLEEV
-842 AESRGGRPKAP
+842 AESRQTEEQTP

>member
-1 MTAPRHPQSD
+1 MTVPRHPQSD
-11 ALRDQLLALLRDSY
+11 ALREQLLALLRDSY

-38 GAMRFGRTGGA
+38 GAMRFGRTAGP
-49 LPARII
+49 LPARSSG
-55 APFASDEALRQGFE
+55 PFASDEALRQGFE

-74 AISSARPALTPE
+74 AIAATRPALTPE

-112 SLRAMGGSGAAAAT
+112 NLRAMNSKGAAP
-126 GSDAGRSVLEDQRGP
+126 DAGRSVLDDQRGP
-141 SLRSTPDRLRRDTSS
+141 SLRSTPDRLRKDSSS
-156 GNLPALR
+156 GNIPALR
-163 SPAETR
+163 PPTEPRT
-169 QGSLSGSYTISN
+169 GNLSGSYTISN
-181 PSARPAAPTQSS
+181 PSARPAAPTQNS
-193 PTVQGTPTT
+193 PTVQGTPTI

-210 LPALRSPAETRQG
+210 IPALRPPAEPRPG
-223 SLSGSYT
+223 NLSGSYT

-238 AAPTQGSP
+238 VAPTQNSP
-246 TVQGTPTIRQSR
+246 TVQGTPTIRQTR
-258 PSLSMPALGGAA
+258 PSLSMPAIGAAA
-270 PARPTPQQPTRP
+270 PARPALHPPTRP
-282 LAGLPPRPTIPLQ
+282 LAGLPPRPTVPLH
-295 TAPAAPAPV
+295 AAPGSAGPTPA

-362 LEIRVEVPWQSRPF
+362 LELRVEVPWQSRPF
-376 IVGARSGPSSPR
+376 VVAARTGPSSLR

-400 AAAPVAAAATRD
+400 AAAP
-412 RAPTSAATPTPA
+412 SAAKPPSPGPTTAAIASAA

-436 VFDATRPRPATGQ
+436 TFDAARPRPKTGT
-449 LLHTSEGAV
+449 LLHASEGAI
-458 GPEGPIG
+458 GAEGPVG
-465 ALMRQAVTYP
+465 TLMRQAISVP

-507 DLTIEA
+507 ELTLEA
-513 LVTKSGLAE
+513 LATKSGLAD
-522 PARLQEAITQHQRT
+522 PARLQEALAQQQRT

-541 QLLTTT
+541 QLLTTS

-568 ALATSH
+568 AFATSH
-574 PTQFKAEAYDRIAP
+574 PTRFKAEAYDRIEP

-596 FATLAFGRIQDVFD
+596 FATLAFGRIHDLFD
-610 KQSPG
+610 KQPPG
-615 ELEEWGR
+615 ELEEWAR
-622 QTAGFPKA
+622 HTPGFPKA
-630 RPDLRIPLQRYG
+630 RTDLRIPLQRYG
-642 IASRELA
+642 IAARELA
-649 FLESEANGATS
+649 FLESEANGSTS

-687 LEWVRHDVAELRAM
+687 LEWVHHDVAELRAM

-725 HWSDYDAVIGAAA
+725 HWSDYDAVIGEAA

-751 EHGPAEVKASARRLT
+751 EHGPASSQASARRLT
-766 TALQTVA
+766 TALRAVA

-785 RVKLIDDFARSGA
+785 RAKTIDDFARSGA

-804 QAEMALFKEDWEHAE
+804 QAEMALFKSDWEHAE

-828 DPNHRRAATRLEEL
+828 DPRNRRAASRLQEL
-842 AESRGGRPKAP
+842 AESRGGGNQTP

>member
-11 ALRDQLLALLRDSY
+11 ALREQLLALLRDSY
-25 RKLDREQLYRAAE
+25 SRLDREQLYRAAE

-49 LPARII
+49 LPPRTVG
-55 APFASDEALRQGFE
+55 PFATGDALQQGFE

-74 AISSARPALTPE
+74 AIASARPAMTPE

-112 SLRAMGGSGAAAAT
+112 SLRAMGGSGSAAAT
-126 GSDAGRSVLEDQRGP
+126 GSGAGRSVLDDQRGP
-141 SLRSTPDRLRRDTSS
+141 SLRSTPDRLRKDSAS
-156 GNLPALR
+156 GNLPALQ
-163 SPAETR
+163 SPAEPR

-181 PSARPAAPTQSS
+181 PSSRA
-193 PTVQGTPTT
+193 
-202 RQDSSSGN
+202 
-210 LPALRSPAETRQG
+210 
-223 SLSGSYT
+223 
-230 ISNPSARP
+230 
-238 AAPTQGSP
+238 AAPTQGNA

-270 PARPTPQQPTRP
+270 PARPAPQQATRP
-282 LAGLPPRPTIPLQ
+282 LAGLPPRPTVPLQ
-295 TAPAAPAPV
+295 TTPGGPAPLGLPPRPTAPLQAAPGGPAPA

-318 YDDKAGAIEVLP
+318 YDDQAGAIEVLP

-336 ARVRGALAPGRQL
+336 TRVRGALAPGRQL

-376 IVGARSGPSSPR
+376 LVAARSGPSSLR

-400 AAAPVAAAATRD
+400 AAAPAVAKPPATATTPAVPPATR
-412 RAPTSAATPTPA
+412 TP
-424 RPASSP
+424 SSP
-430 ATARLI
+430 ATARLAT
-436 VFDATRPRPATGQ
+436 FDPNRPRPNTGN
-449 LLHTSEGAV
+449 LLHASEGAV

-483 PAEHWR
+483 AAEHWR

-522 PARLQEAITQHQRT
+522 PARLQEALAQHQRT
-536 GEPLE
+536 GEPLD

-557 ILATRLRMLFA
+557 ILNTRLRMLFA

-574 PTQFKAEAYDRIAP
+574 PTQFKAQAFDRIAP

-596 FATLAFGRIQDVFD
+596 FATLAFGRIHEAFD
-610 KQSPG
+610 KQPPG

-622 QTAGFPKA
+622 LTPGFPKP

-642 IASRELA
+642 IAARELA
-649 FLESEANGATS
+649 FLETEANGATS
-660 VGALLSKSP
+660 VGSLLSKSP
-669 VRRHTTLVL
+669 VRRHATLVL

-701 RAKPQI
+701 RAKPHI

-738 KRVIDGLDLTYLS
+738 KRVIDGLDLPYLS
-751 EHGPAEVKASARRLT
+751 EHGPAESQQSARRLT
-766 TALQTVA
+766 MGLRAVA
-773 ERLSTRPMREAV
+773 DRLSTRPLREAV
-785 RVKLIDDFARSGA
+785 RAKVIDDFARSSA

-804 QAEMALFKEDWEHAE
+804 QAEMALFKSDWEHAD

-828 DPNHRRAATRLEEL
+828 EPGNRRAAKRLEEV
-842 AESRGGRPKAP
+842 AESRQTEEQTP

>member
-1 MTAPRHPQSD
+1 MTVPRHPQSD
-11 ALRDQLLALLRDSY
+11 ALRDHLLALLRDSY

-38 GAMRFGRTGGA
+38 GAMRFGRTAGP
-49 LPARII
+49 LPARSSG
-55 APFASDEALRQGFE
+55 PFASDEALRQGFE

-74 AISSARPALTPE
+74 AIAATRPALTPE

-112 SLRAMGGSGAAAAT
+112 SLRAMSGSGAAPAAVL
-126 GSDAGRSVLEDQRGP
+126 GAGHSVLDDQRGP
-141 SLRSTPDRLRRDTSS
+141 SLRSTPDRLRRDTAN
-156 GNLPALR
+156 GNLSALE
-163 SPAETR
+163 SPTEPR
-169 QGSLSGSYTISN
+169 QGGISGSFAVT
-181 PSARPAAPTQSS
+181 PASARPAQQTL
-193 PTVQGTPTT
+193 TVQGTPTT
-202 RQDSSSGN
+202 RQT
-210 LPALRSPAETRQG
+210 LPSTSMPA
-223 SLSGSYT
+223 
-230 ISNPSARP
+230 I
-238 AAPTQGSP
+238 
-246 TVQGTPTIRQSR
+246 VQGTPTSRQTRS
-258 PSLSMPALGGAA
+258 SLSMPALGGTA
-270 PARPTPQQPTRP
+270 PARPAPQQPTRP
-282 LAGLPPRPTIPLQ
+282 LAGLPQRPTVPLQTTPGGPAPLGLPPRPTVPVQDAPGSAGPIP
-295 TAPAAPAPV
+295 A

-362 LEIRVEVPWQSRPF
+362 LELRVEVPWQSRPF
-376 IVGARSGPSSPR
+376 IVAARTGPSSPR

-400 AAAPVAAAATRD
+400 AAAPVATPLARD
-412 RAPTSAATPTPA
+412 PAPTTAAIASAA
-424 RPASSP
+424 RPASTP

-436 VFDATRPRPATGQ
+436 TFDAARPRPKTGN
-449 LLHTSEGAV
+449 LLHASEGAV
-458 GPEGPIG
+458 GAEGPVG
-465 ALMRQAVTYP
+465 TLMRQAISVP

-507 DLTIEA
+507 DLTLEA
-513 LVTKSGLAE
+513 LVTKSGLAD
-522 PARLQEAITQHQRT
+522 PARLQEALAQQQRT

-541 QLLTTT
+541 QLLTTS

-568 ALATSH
+568 AFATSH
-574 PTQFKAEAYDRIAP
+574 PTRFKAEAFDRIEP

-596 FATLAFGRIQDVFD
+596 FATLAFGRIHDLFD
-610 KQSPG
+610 KQPPG
-615 ELEEWGR
+615 ELEEWAR
-622 QTAGFPKA
+622 QTPGFPKA
-630 RPDLRIPLQRYG
+630 RTDLRIPLQRFG

-649 FLESEANGATS
+649 FLESEAKGSAS
-660 VGALLSKSP
+660 LGALLSKSP

-687 LEWVRHDVAELRAM
+687 LEWVHHDVAELRAM
-701 RAKPQI
+701 RAKDQI
-707 EQKLSELQQADL
+707 ERKLSELQQADL

-725 HWSDYDAVIGAAA
+725 HWSDYDAVIGEAAT
-738 KRVIDGLDLTYLS
+738 RVIDGLDLTYLS
-751 EHGPAEVKASARRLT
+751 EHGPAASQASARRLT
-766 TALQTVA
+766 TALRAVA

-785 RVKLIDDFARSGA
+785 RAKTIDDFARSGA

-804 QAEMALFKEDWEHAE
+804 QAEMALFKEDWELAE

-828 DPNHRRAATRLEEL
+828 DPRNRRAASRLQEL
-842 AESRGGRPKAP
+842 VESRGGGTQTP

>member
-11 ALRDQLLALLRDSY
+11 ALREQLLALLRDSY
-25 RKLDREQLYRAAE
+25 SRLDREQLYRAAE

-49 LPARII
+49 LPPRTVG
-55 APFASDEALRQGFE
+55 PFATGDALQQGFE

-74 AISSARPALTPE
+74 AIASARPAMTPE

-112 SLRAMGGSGAAAAT
+112 SLRAMGGSGSAAAT
-126 GSDAGRSVLEDQRGP
+126 GSGAGRSVLDDQRGP
-141 SLRSTPDRLRRDTSS
+141 SLRSTPDRLRKDSAS
-156 GNLPALR
+156 GNLPALQ
-163 SPAETR
+163 SPAEPR

-181 PSARPAAPTQSS
+181 PSSRA
-193 PTVQGTPTT
+193 
-202 RQDSSSGN
+202 
-210 LPALRSPAETRQG
+210 
-223 SLSGSYT
+223 
-230 ISNPSARP
+230 
-238 AAPTQGSP
+238 AAPTQGNA

-270 PARPTPQQPTRP
+270 PARPAPQQATRP
-282 LAGLPPRPTIPLQ
+282 LAGLPPRPTVPLQ
-295 TAPAAPAPV
+295 TTPGGPAPLGLPPRPTAPLQAAPGGPAPA

-318 YDDKAGAIEVLP
+318 YDDQAGAIEVLP

-336 ARVRGALAPGRQL
+336 TRVRGALAPGRQL

-376 IVGARSGPSSPR
+376 LVAARSGPSSLR

-400 AAAPVAAAATRD
+400 AAAPAVAKPPATATTPAVPPATR
-412 RAPTSAATPTPA
+412 TP
-424 RPASSP
+424 SSP
-430 ATARLI
+430 ATARLAT
-436 VFDATRPRPATGQ
+436 FDPNRPRPNTGN
-449 LLHTSEGAV
+449 LLHASEGAV

-483 PAEHWR
+483 AAEHWR

-522 PARLQEAITQHQRT
+522 PARLQEALAQHQRT

-557 ILATRLRMLFA
+557 ILNTRLRMLFA

-574 PTQFKAEAYDRIAP
+574 PTQFKAQAFDRIAP

-596 FATLAFGRIQDVFD
+596 FATLAFGRIHEAFD
-610 KQSPG
+610 KQPPG

-622 QTAGFPKA
+622 LTPGFPKP

-642 IASRELA
+642 IAARELA
-649 FLESEANGATS
+649 FLETEANGATS
-660 VGALLSKSP
+660 VGSLLSKSP
-669 VRRHTTLVL
+669 VRRHATLVL

-701 RAKPQI
+701 RAKPHI

-738 KRVIDGLDLTYLS
+738 KRVIDGLDLPYLS
-751 EHGPAEVKASARRLT
+751 EHGPAESQQSARRLT
-766 TALQTVA
+766 MGLRAVA
-773 ERLSTRPMREAV
+773 DRLSTRPLREAV
-785 RVKLIDDFARSGA
+785 RAKVIDDFARSSA

-804 QAEMALFKEDWEHAE
+804 QAEMALFKSDWEHAD

-828 DPNHRRAATRLEEL
+828 EPGNRRAAKRLEEV
-842 AESRGGRPKAP
+842 AESRQTEEQTP

>member
-11 ALRDQLLALLRDSY
+11 ALREQLLALLRDSY
-25 RKLDREQLYRAAE
+25 RKLEREQLYRAAE

-49 LPARII
+49 LPPRTVG
-55 APFASDEALRQGFE
+55 PFATGDALQQGFE

-74 AISSARPALTPE
+74 AIASARPAMTPE

-112 SLRAMGGSGAAAAT
+112 SLRAMGGSGSAAAT
-126 GSDAGRSVLEDQRGP
+126 GSGAGRSVLDDQRGP
-141 SLRSTPDRLRRDTSS
+141 SLRSTPDRLRKDSAS
-156 GNLPALR
+156 GNLPALQ
-163 SPAETR
+163 SPAEPR

-181 PSARPAAPTQSS
+181 PSSRA
-193 PTVQGTPTT
+193 
-202 RQDSSSGN
+202 
-210 LPALRSPAETRQG
+210 
-223 SLSGSYT
+223 
-230 ISNPSARP
+230 
-238 AAPTQGSP
+238 AAPTQGNA

-270 PARPTPQQPTRP
+270 PARPSPQQPTRP
-282 LAGLPPRPTIPLQ
+282 LAGLPPRPTVPLQ
-295 TAPAAPAPV
+295 TTPGGPAPLGLPPRPTAPLQAAPGGPAPA

-318 YDDKAGAIEVLP
+318 YDDQAGAIEVLP

-336 ARVRGALAPGRQL
+336 TRVRGALAPGRQL

-376 IVGARSGPSSPR
+376 VVAARSGPSSLR

-400 AAAPVAAAATRD
+400 AAAPAVAKPPATATTPAVPPATR
-412 RAPTSAATPTPA
+412 TP
-424 RPASSP
+424 SSP
-430 ATARLI
+430 ATARLAT
-436 VFDATRPRPATGQ
+436 FDPNRPRPNTGN
-449 LLHTSEGAV
+449 LLHASEGAV

-483 PAEHWR
+483 AAEHWR

-522 PARLQEAITQHQRT
+522 PARLQEALAQHQRT

-541 QLLTTT
+541 QLLTST

-557 ILATRLRMLFA
+557 ILNTRLRMLFA

-574 PTQFKAEAYDRIAP
+574 PTQFKAQAFDRIAP

-596 FATLAFGRIQDVFD
+596 FATLAFGRIHEAFD
-610 KQSPG
+610 KQPPG

-622 QTAGFPKA
+622 LTPGFPKP

-642 IASRELA
+642 IAARELA
-649 FLESEANGATS
+649 FLETEANGATS
-660 VGALLSKSP
+660 VGSLLSKSP
-669 VRRHTTLVL
+669 VRRHATLVL

-701 RAKPQI
+701 RAKPHI

-738 KRVIDGLDLTYLS
+738 KRVIDGLDLPYLS
-751 EHGPAEVKASARRLT
+751 EHGPAESQQSARRLT
-766 TALQTVA
+766 MGLRAVA
-773 ERLSTRPMREAV
+773 DRLSTRPLREAV
-785 RVKLIDDFARSGA
+785 RAKVIDDFARSSA

-804 QAEMALFKEDWEHAE
+804 QAEMALFKSDWEHAD

-828 DPNHRRAATRLEEL
+828 EPGNRRAAKRLEEV
-842 AESRGGRPKAP
+842 AESRQTEEQTP

>member
-11 ALRDQLLALLRDSY
+11 ALRDELLALLRDSY

-49 LPARII
+49 VPARTVG
-55 APFASDEALRQGFE
+55 PFATGDALQQGFE
-69 AEFVH
+69 AEFIH
-74 AISSARPALTPE
+74 AIAGALPVMTPE

-112 SLRAMGGSGAAAAT
+112 SLRAMGGAGAAAAEV
-126 GSDAGRSVLEDQRGP
+126 GAGRSVLEDQRGP
-141 SLRSTPDRLRRDTSS
+141 SLRSTPDRLRKATSS
-156 GNLPALR
+156 GNLPALQ
-163 SPAETR
+163 SPAEPR

-181 PSARPAAPTQSS
+181 PMPPPAAPSQGG
-193 PTVQGTPTT
+193 PTVQGTPTM
-202 RQDSSSGN
+202 
-210 LPALRSPAETRQG
+210 
-223 SLSGSYT
+223 
-230 ISNPSARP
+230 
-238 AAPTQGSP
+238 
-246 TVQGTPTIRQSR
+246 RQSR
-258 PSLSMPALGGAA
+258 PSVSVPALGGAA
-270 PARPTPQQPTRP
+270 PARPALRPPTRP
-282 LAGLPPRPTIPLQ
+282 MGGLQPRPTTPLQ
-295 TAPAAPAPV
+295 TTPGGSAPT

-376 IVGARSGPSSPR
+376 LVAARSGPSSQR

-400 AAAPVAAAATRD
+400 AAVPAAAKPAAPAPVAAA
-412 RAPTSAATPTPA
+412 TPA
-424 RPASSP
+424 PRNVAAP
-430 ATARLI
+430 ATARLAT
-436 VFDATRPRPATGQ
+436 FDPNRPRPNTGQ
-449 LLHTSEGAV
+449 LLHASEGAV

-465 ALMRQAVTYP
+465 TLMRQAVIYP

-522 PARLQEAITQHQRT
+522 PARLQEALAQHQRT

-574 PTQFKAEAYDRIAP
+574 PTQFKAEAFDRIEP
-588 LASGQTVS
+588 LASGQTIS
-596 FATLAFGRIQDVFD
+596 FAKLAFGRIHDALD
-610 KQSPG
+610 KQPPA

-622 QTAGFPKA
+622 VTPGFPKPRA
-630 RPDLRIPLQRYG
+630 ELRIPLQRYG

-649 FLESEANGATS
+649 FLEAEANGDTS
-660 VGALLSKSP
+660 IGSLLSKSP
-669 VRRHTTLVL
+669 VRRHATLVL

-707 EQKLSELQQADL
+707 EQKLSELQQANL
-719 FAILDT
+719 FATLDT
-725 HWSDYDAVIGAAA
+725 HWSDYDAVIGEAA
-738 KRVIDGLDLTYLS
+738 KRVINGLDLPYLS
-751 EHGPAEVKASARRLT
+751 EHGPAETQQLARRLT
-766 TALQTVA
+766 MGLRAVA
-773 ERLSTRPMREAV
+773 DRLSTRPLREAV
-785 RVKLIDDFARSGA
+785 RAKLIDDFARSSA
-798 IDLYEK
+798 VDLYEK
-804 QAEMALFKEDWEHAE
+804 QAEMALFKSDWEQAD
-819 DQLHRILEL
+819 DQLRRILEL
-828 DPNHRRAATRLEEL
+828 EPGNRRAAKRLEEV
-842 AESRGGRPKAP
+842 AESRQTEEQTP

>member
-1 MTAPRHPQSD
+1 MLPAMTVPRHPQSD
-11 ALRDQLLALLRDSY
+11 ALREQLLALLRDSY

-38 GAMRFGRTGGA
+38 GAMRFGRTAGP
-49 LPARII
+49 LPARSSG
-55 APFASDEALRQGFE
+55 PFASDEALRQGFE

-74 AISSARPALTPE
+74 AIAATRPALTPE

-112 SLRAMGGSGAAAAT
+112 SLRAMSGSGAAP
-126 GSDAGRSVLEDQRGP
+126 DAGRSVLDDQRGP
-141 SLRSTPDRLRRDTSS
+141 SLRSTPDRLRKDSS
-156 GNLPALR
+156 SRNLPALQPPTEPR
-163 SPAETR
+163 H
-169 QGSLSGSYTISN
+169 GNLSGSYTISH
-181 PSARPAAPTQSS
+181 PSARPAAPTQ
-193 PTVQGTPTT
+193 
-202 RQDSSSGN
+202 N
-210 LPALRSPAETRQG
+210 
-223 SLSGSYT
+223 
-230 ISNPSARP
+230 SA
-238 AAPTQGSP
+238 
-246 TVQGTPTIRQSR
+246 TVQGTPTIRQTR

-295 TAPAAPAPV
+295 AAPSGSAPLGLPPRPTVPLQTAPVGPAPA

-362 LEIRVEVPWQSRPF
+362 LELRVEVPWQSRPF
-376 IVGARSGPSSPR
+376 VVAARTGPSSLR

-400 AAAPVAAAATRD
+400 AAAPVATPLARD
-412 RAPTSAATPTPA
+412 RAPATAAIASAA

-436 VFDATRPRPATGQ
+436 TFDAARPRPKTGN
-449 LLHTSEGAV
+449 LLHASEGAV
-458 GPEGPIG
+458 GAEGPVG
-465 ALMRQAVTYP
+465 TLMRQAISVP

-507 DLTIEA
+507 ELTIEA

-522 PARLQEAITQHQRT
+522 PSRLQEALAQHQRT

-541 QLLTTT
+541 QLLTTS

-574 PTQFKAEAYDRIAP
+574 PTHFKAEAYDRIEP

-596 FATLAFGRIQDVFD
+596 FATLAFGRIHDLFD
-610 KQSPG
+610 KQPPAA
-615 ELEEWGR
+615 LEEWAR
-622 QTAGFPKA
+622 QTPGFPKA
-630 RPDLRIPLQRYG
+630 RTDLRIPLQRYG
-642 IASRELA
+642 IAARELA
-649 FLESEANGATS
+649 FLESEANGSTS

-687 LEWVRHDVAELRAM
+687 LEWVHHDVAELRAM
-701 RAKPQI
+701 RAQPQI
-707 EQKLSELQQADL
+707 EQKLSELQRADL

-751 EHGPAEVKASARRLT
+751 EHGPAEVQASARRLT

-773 ERLSTRPMREAV
+773 ERLSTRPMRETV
-785 RVKLIDDFARSGA
+785 RAKLIDDFARSGA

-828 DPNHRRAATRLEEL
+828 DPRNRRAASRLQEL
-842 AESRGGRPKAP
+842 AESRGGGNQTP

>member
-11 ALRDQLLALLRDSY
+11 ALREQLLALLRDSY
-25 RKLDREQLYRAAE
+25 RKLEREQLYRAAE

-49 LPARII
+49 LPPRTVG
-55 APFASDEALRQGFE
+55 PFATGDALQQGFE

-74 AISSARPALTPE
+74 AIASARPAMTPE

-112 SLRAMGGSGAAAAT
+112 SLRAMGGSGSAAAT
-126 GSDAGRSVLEDQRGP
+126 GSGAGRSVLDDQRGP
-141 SLRSTPDRLRRDTSS
+141 SLRSTPDRLRRDSSS
-156 GNLPALR
+156 GNLPALQ
-163 SPAETR
+163 SPAEPR

-181 PSARPAAPTQSS
+181 PSSRA
-193 PTVQGTPTT
+193 
-202 RQDSSSGN
+202 
-210 LPALRSPAETRQG
+210 
-223 SLSGSYT
+223 
-230 ISNPSARP
+230 
-238 AAPTQGSP
+238 AAPTQGNA

-270 PARPTPQQPTRP
+270 PARPAPQQATRP
-282 LAGLPPRPTIPLQ
+282 LAGLPPRPTVPLQ
-295 TAPAAPAPV
+295 TTPGGPAPLGLPPRPTAPLQAAPGGPAAA

-318 YDDKAGAIEVLP
+318 YDDQAGAIEVLP

-336 ARVRGALAPGRQL
+336 TRVRGALAPGRQL

-376 IVGARSGPSSPR
+376 LVAARSGPSSLR

-400 AAAPVAAAATRD
+400 AATPSAAAKPPAT
-412 RAPTSAATPTPA
+412 ATTPA
-424 RPASSP
+424 VPPAPRTPSSP
-430 ATARLI
+430 ATARLAT
-436 VFDATRPRPATGQ
+436 FDPNRPRPNTGN
-449 LLHTSEGAV
+449 LLHASEGAV

-483 PAEHWR
+483 AAEHWR

-522 PARLQEAITQHQRT
+522 PARLQEALAQHQRT

-557 ILATRLRMLFA
+557 ILNTRLRMLFA

-574 PTQFKAEAYDRIAP
+574 PTQFKAQAFDRISP

-596 FATLAFGRIQDVFD
+596 FATLAFGRIHEAFD
-610 KQSPG
+610 KQPPG

-622 QTAGFPKA
+622 LTPGFPKP

-642 IASRELA
+642 IAARELA
-649 FLESEANGATS
+649 FLETEANGATS

-669 VRRHTTLVL
+669 VRRHATLVL

-701 RAKPQI
+701 RAKPHI

-738 KRVIDGLDLTYLS
+738 KRVIDGLDLPYLS
-751 EHGPAEVKASARRLT
+751 EHGPAETQQSARRLT
-766 TALQTVA
+766 MGLRAVA
-773 ERLSTRPMREAV
+773 DRLSTRPLREAV
-785 RVKLIDDFARSGA
+785 RAKVIDDFARSSA
-798 IDLYEK
+798 VDLYEK
-804 QAEMALFKEDWEHAE
+804 QAEMALFKSDWEHAD

-828 DPNHRRAATRLEEL
+828 EPGNRRAAKRLEEV
-842 AESRGGRPKAP
+842 AESRQTEEQTP

>member
-1 MTAPRHPQSD
+1 MLPAMTVPRHPQSD
-11 ALRDQLLALLRDSY
+11 ALREQLLALLRDSY

-38 GAMRFGRTGGA
+38 GAMRFGRTRGP
-49 LPARII
+49 LPAIS
-55 APFASDEALRQGFE
+55 AGPFASDEALRQGFE
-69 AEFVH
+69 AELIH
-74 AISSARPALTPE
+74 AIAGARPALTTE

-112 SLRAMGGSGAAAAT
+112 SLRAMSGSGAAP
-126 GSDAGRSVLEDQRGP
+126 DAGRSVLDDQRGP
-141 SLRSTPDRLRRDTSS
+141 SLRSTPDRLRKDSS
-156 GNLPALR
+156 SRNLPALR
-163 SPAETR
+163 PPTEPR
-169 QGSLSGSYTISN
+169 HGNLSGSYTISN
-181 PSARPAAPTQSS
+181 PSARPAAPTQ
-193 PTVQGTPTT
+193 
-202 RQDSSSGN
+202 N
-210 LPALRSPAETRQG
+210 
-223 SLSGSYT
+223 
-230 ISNPSARP
+230 SA
-238 AAPTQGSP
+238 
-246 TVQGTPTIRQSR
+246 TVQGTPTIRQTR

-295 TAPAAPAPV
+295 AAPSGSAPLGLPPQPTLPLQAAPGSAGRTAA

-349 RLMLTPAPAPGRD
+349 RLMLSPAPAPGRD
-362 LEIRVEVPWQSRPF
+362 LELRVEVPWQSRPF
-376 IVGARSGPSSPR
+376 VVTARTGASSPR

-400 AAAPVAAAATRD
+400 AAAPAVATQPAAPPVAAA
-412 RAPTSAATPTPA
+412 TSAPRTP
-424 RPASSP
+424 SSP

-436 VFDATRPRPATGQ
+436 TFDAARPRPKTGN
-449 LLHTSEGAV
+449 LLHASEGAV
-458 GPEGPIG
+458 GPEGPVG
-465 ALMRQAVTYP
+465 TLMRQAISVP

-507 DLTIEA
+507 ELTIEA

-522 PARLQEAITQHQRT
+522 PARLQEAVAQQQRT

-574 PTQFKAEAYDRIAP
+574 PTHFKAEAYDRIEP

-596 FATLAFGRIQDVFD
+596 FATLAFGRIRDLID
-610 KQSPG
+610 KQPPG

-622 QTAGFPKA
+622 QTPGFPKP

-642 IASRELA
+642 IAARELA
-649 FLESEANGATS
+649 FLESEANGSTS

-669 VRRHTTLVL
+669 VRRHATLVL

-687 LEWVRHDVAELRAM
+687 LEWIRHDVAELRAM

-707 EQKLSELQQADL
+707 EQKLSELQQANL
-719 FAILDT
+719 FATLDT
-725 HWSDYDAVIGAAA
+725 HWSDYDTVIGAAA
-738 KRVIDGLDLTYLS
+738 KRVIDGLDLPYLS
-751 EHGPAEVKASARRLT
+751 EHGPAEVQASARRLT
-766 TALQTVA
+766 MGLRAVA
-773 ERLSTRPMREAV
+773 DRLSTRPMREAV
-785 RVKLIDDFARSGA
+785 RSKTIDDFARSGA

-828 DPNHRRAATRLEEL
+828 DPRNRRAASRLAEL
-842 AESRGGRPKAP
+842 AESRGGGNQTP

>member
-1 MTAPRHPQSD
+1 MTATRHPQSD

-38 GAMRFGRTGGA
+38 GAMRFGRMGGP
-49 LPARII
+49 LPAMS
-55 APFASDEALRQGFE
+55 AGPFASDESLRQGFE
-69 AEFVH
+69 AELLH
-74 AISSARPALTPE
+74 AIAGAHPALTTE

-112 SLRAMGGSGAAAAT
+112 NLRAMSSQGAAP
-126 GSDAGRSVLEDQRGP
+126 DAGLSVLDDQRGP
-141 SLRSTPDRLRRDTSS
+141 SLRSTPDRLRRDTAN
-156 GNLPALR
+156 GNLSALE
-163 SPAETR
+163 SPTEPR
-169 QGSLSGSYTISN
+169 HGSLSGSYTISS
-181 PSARPAAPTQSS
+181 PPARAAAPTQNS
-193 PTVQGTPTT
+193 PAVQGTPTT
-202 RQDSSSGN
+202 RQ
-210 LPALRSPAETRQG
+210 T
-223 SLSGSYT
+223 
-230 ISNPSARP
+230 
-238 AAPTQGSP
+238 
-246 TVQGTPTIRQSR
+246 R
-258 PSLSMPALGGAA
+258 PSLSMPAIVQGAPTTRQTRPSTSMPAIGGAPTVR
-270 PARPTPQQPTRP
+270 PALHPPTRP
-282 LAGLPPRPTIPLQ
+282 LAGIPPRPTVPLQ
-295 TAPAAPAPV
+295 TAPDGPTPM

-376 IVGARSGPSSPR
+376 IVTARTGPSSPR

-400 AAAPVAAAATRD
+400 AAAPAVATQPAAPPVADT
-412 RAPTSAATPTPA
+412 TPA
-424 RPASSP
+424 PPTASFS
-430 ATARLI
+430 ATARLAT
-436 VFDATRPRPATGQ
+436 FDAARPRPKTGH
-449 LLHTSEGAV
+449 LLHALQGAV

-522 PARLQEAITQHQRT
+522 PVRLQEALAQHQRT

-574 PTQFKAEAYDRIAP
+574 PTQFKAEAFDRIEP

-596 FATLAFGRIQDVFD
+596 FATLAFGRIHDALD
-610 KQSPG
+610 KQPPG

-622 QTAGFPKA
+622 VTPGFPKPRA
-630 RPDLRIPLQRYG
+630 ELRIPLQRYG
-642 IASRELA
+642 IAARELA
-649 FLESEANGATS
+649 FVESEANGSTS

-669 VRRHTTLVL
+669 VRRHATLVL

-687 LEWVRHDVAELRAM
+687 LEWIRHDVAELRAM

-707 EQKLSELQQADL
+707 EQKLSELQQANL
-719 FAILDT
+719 FATLDT
-725 HWSDYDAVIGAAA
+725 HWSDYDTVIGAAA
-738 KRVIDGLDLTYLS
+738 KRVIDGLDLPYLS
-751 EHGPAEVKASARRLT
+751 EHGPAETQQSARRLT
-766 TALQTVA
+766 MGLRAVA
-773 ERLSTRPMREAV
+773 DRLSTRPLREAV
-785 RVKLIDDFARSGA
+785 RAKLIDDFARSSA
-798 IDLYEK
+798 VDLYEK

-828 DPNHRRAATRLEEL
+828 DPRNRRAASRLQEL
-842 AESRGGRPKAP
+842 AESRGGGTQTP

>member
-1 MTAPRHPQSD
+1 MLPAMTAHRYPQSD

-38 GAMRFGRTGGA
+38 GAMRFGRMGGP
-49 LPARII
+49 LPARS
-55 APFASDEALRQGFE
+55 AGPFASDDALRQGFE
-69 AEFVH
+69 AELVH
-74 AISSARPALTPE
+74 AIAGTRPALTTE

-112 SLRAMGGSGAAAAT
+112 NLRAMSSKGAAP
-126 GSDAGRSVLEDQRGP
+126 DAGRSVLDDQRGP
-141 SLRSTPDRLRRDTSS
+141 SLRSTPDRLRKDSSS
-156 GNLPALR
+156 GNLPALQPPTEPR
-163 SPAETR
+163 H
-169 QGSLSGSYTISN
+169 GNLSGSYTISN
-181 PSARPAAPTQSS
+181 PSARPVAPTQ
-193 PTVQGTPTT
+193 
-202 RQDSSSGN
+202 N
-210 LPALRSPAETRQG
+210 
-223 SLSGSYT
+223 
-230 ISNPSARP
+230 
-238 AAPTQGSP
+238 SP

-282 LAGLPPRPTIPLQ
+282 LAGLPPRQAVTLQAATASIPPRPTVPLQ
-295 TAPAAPAPV
+295 TAPDGPTPM
-304 EGSAITEGLGAVVL
+304 EGSDITEGLGAVVL

-336 ARVRGALAPGRQL
+336 APVRGALAPGRQL
-349 RLMLTPAPAPGRD
+349 RLMLNPAPAPGRD

-376 IVGARSGPSSPR
+376 MVAARSGPSSLR

-400 AAAPVAAAATRD
+400 AATPAAAKPPSPGPVAAA
-412 RAPTSAATPTPA
+412 TPA
-424 RPASSP
+424 PRTPSSP

-436 VFDATRPRPATGQ
+436 TFDAARPRPKTGN
-449 LLHTSEGAV
+449 LLHALQGAV
-458 GPEGPIG
+458 GAEGPVG
-465 ALMRQAVTYP
+465 SLMRQAISVP

-494 DLLLDIEVAPMRP
+494 DLLLDIEVTPMRP
-507 DLTIEA
+507 ELTIEA

-522 PARLQEAITQHQRT
+522 PARLQEALAQQQQT

-541 QLLTTT
+541 QLLTAT

-574 PTQFKAEAYDRIAP
+574 PTQFKAEAYDRIEP

-596 FATLAFGRIQDVFD
+596 FATLAFGRIHDLFD
-610 KQSPG
+610 KQPPAA
-615 ELEEWGR
+615 LEEWAR
-622 QTAGFPKA
+622 QTPGFPKA
-630 RPDLRIPLQRYG
+630 RTDLRIPLQRYG
-642 IASRELA
+642 IAARELA
-649 FLESEANGATS
+649 FLESEANGSTS

-687 LEWVRHDVAELRAM
+687 LEWVHHDVAELRAM
-701 RAKPQI
+701 RAQPQI
-707 EQKLSELQQADL
+707 EQKLSELKQADL

-725 HWSDYDAVIGAAA
+725 HWSDYDTVIGAAA
-738 KRVIDGLDLTYLS
+738 KRVIDGLDLPYLS
-751 EHGPAEVKASARRLT
+751 EHGPAETQQSARRLT
-766 TALQTVA
+766 MGLRAVA
-773 ERLSTRPMREAV
+773 DRLSTRPMREAV
-785 RVKLIDDFARSGA
+785 RAKLIDDFARSGA

-828 DPNHRRAATRLEEL
+828 DPRNRRAASRLQEL
-842 AESRGGRPKAP
+842 AESRGGGTQTP